1 MLTRCILSCLL
12 CLALVI
18 QPVLGQGSALPG
30 YRVFTIAGNGEVKA
44 EDDDGSY
51 GDGLKAPQAYLYGPR
66 GLALDSSG
74 NLYIADELHHKVRK
88 VDGEGTISTYSGTG
102 VGGAAGDGGAAN
114 EAYLKSPTRLAFD
127 GSGNLYIADSANHK
141 IRKIATDG
149 IITTVVGTGDQ
160 GYTQDSKWYEIE
172 DNWVKA
178 DEAKFNTPLGMAFD
192 AAGNLYI
199 ADTLNHRIRKVD
211 TAGYVWNVAGNGTAA
226 WAGDGGPA
234 TEAELNYPHDV
245 AVDAAG
251 NLYIADTLNG
261 LIRKVDTDG
270 IITTVAGV
278 GLNGYFG
285 DGGPAA
291 DAGLD
296 YPKDI
301 ELDAQGNLYIADTL
315 ANRIRVITAADG
327 IIRTIAGSGLFGD
340 AGEGASALEAKLMFP
355 SGLALDGSGN
365 VYLSDTQNNK
375 VKLLAPVASAP
386 AGASAPSIRA
396 GGVVSASAFGAFRAV
411 APGSW
416 IEIYGENLAA
426 SARVWST
433 SDFSG
438 LRAPTA
444 LGGTRVTIGGVPA
457 FLSYVS
463 PTQINALVPSNV
475 PRGSQSI
482 KVITSRGVSDPY
494 LITVNETQPGLYA
507 PPTFQVGGVRYAG
520 ALINGE
526 WAFAA
531 PAGSIPGAVTR
542 RARAGD
548 QLVIFGVGFGPVTP
562 AVNTGE
568 IVQQPNTLTSPAQF
582 FIGGKPAA
590 LAYQGLAP
598 GSIGVYQFN
607 VVVPEGVRG
616 DAVPLTFT
624 VGGRGG
630 AQVLVTAIE

>member
-1 MLTRCILSCLL
+1 MLIRCILSCLL
-12 CLALVI
+12 CLALVVP
-18 QPVLGQGSALPG
+18 PVSGQGPAPLG
-30 YRVFTIAGNGEVKA
+30 YRISTVAGNGEVKA

-51 GDGLKAPQAYLYGPR
+51 GDGLKAPEAYLNGPR
-66 GLALDSSG
+66 GLAVDSSG

-88 VDGEGTISTYSGTG
+88 IDAEGIISTYSGTG
-102 VGGAAGDGGAAN
+102 IGGAAGDDGAAN
-114 EAYLKSPTRLAFD
+114 EAYLKNPTRLVFD
-127 GSGNLYIADSANHK
+127 RSGNLYIADSANHK

-149 IITTVVGTGDQ
+149 IITTVVGTGEQ

-172 DNWVKA
+172 DNWVPA
-178 DEAKFNTPLGMAFD
+178 DEANFNTPLGMAFD
-192 AAGNLYI
+192 AAGNLYV

-211 TAGYVWNVAGNGTAA
+211 TAGYVWTVAGNGTAA

-270 IITTVAGV
+270 IITTIAGV

-285 DGGPAA
+285 DGGPAL

-301 ELDAQGNLYIADTL
+301 ELDSEGNVYIADTL
-315 ANRIRVITAADG
+315 ANRIRVITASDG

-340 AGEGASALEAKLMFP
+340 SGEGGPALQAELMFP
-355 SGLALDGSGN
+355 AGLALASDGKI
-365 VYLSDTQNNK
+365 YLSDTQNNK
-375 VKLLAPVASAP
+375 VKLLTPVAAAP
-386 AGASAPSIRA
+386 AAAGAPAIKA

-426 SARVWST
+426 STRVWST

-444 LGGTRVTIGGVPA
+444 LGGTRVTIGGVAA

-475 PRGSQSI
+475 PRGSQAV
-482 KVITSRGVSDPY
+482 KVITSRGASDPY

-507 PPTFQVGGVRYAG
+507 PPTFQVGAVRYAG

-542 RARAGD
+542 RARSGD
-548 QLVIFGVGFGPVTP
+548 QLVLFGVGFGPVTP

-568 IVQQPNTLTSPAQF
+568 IVQSPNALATPAQF

-598 GSIGVYQFN
+598 GAIGVYQFN
-607 VVVPEGVRG
+607 IVVPEGVAG
-616 DAVPLTFT
+616 DVVPLTFSL
-624 VGGRGG
+624 GGRNGT
-630 AQVLVTAIE
+630 QSLFTAIE